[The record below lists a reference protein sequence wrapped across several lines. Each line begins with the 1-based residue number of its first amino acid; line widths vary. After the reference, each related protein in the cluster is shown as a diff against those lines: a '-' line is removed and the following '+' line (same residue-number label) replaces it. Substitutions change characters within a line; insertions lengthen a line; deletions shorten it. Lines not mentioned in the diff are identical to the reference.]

1 MSFRVTSGMLSRD
14 SLQGLQA
21 NLSRLQRTQEQ
32 ITSGRRINRPSDS
45 PVDTATAMRLRAEQ
59 QQNTQQG
66 KNIDDGLSWLGQA
79 DSSLSQAS
87 AMLNRVRQLTVSGLN
102 ATNGAT
108 GRDAMA
114 AEIDELRSSL
124 IGVANTDYLGRPI
137 FAGTQNVGQ
146 AFDAQTGQY
155 QGNEVA
161 VTRNVSSD
169 DGGVPVSLTGKQAFG
184 TLFSDPADPSSAGVL
199 ARISESLRSGDMDKL
214 NADLGNLDAAAQT
227 MREAQSLV
235 GARMNRLT
243 GIQTRST
250 TQQDSL
256 TAALSATENI
266 DLPSTI
272 MDLQVQQTAYQAA
285 LGVTAKI
292 IQPSLVDFLR

>member
-1 MSFRVTSGMLSRD
+1 MTRK
-14 SLQGLQA
+14 A
-21 NLSRLQRTQEQ
+21 
-32 ITSGRRINRPSDS
+32 
-45 PVDTATAMRLRAEQ
+45 
-59 QQNTQQG
+59 
-66 KNIDDGLSWLGQA
+66 
-79 DSSLSQAS
+79 SSA
-87 AMLNRVRQLTVSGLN
+87 
-102 ATNGAT
+102 
-108 GRDAMA
+108 
-114 AEIDELRSSL
+114 
-124 IGVANTDYLGRPI
+124 
-137 FAGTQNVGQ
+137 
-146 AFDAQTGQY
+146 
-155 QGNEVA
+155 
-161 VTRNVSSD
+161 
-169 DGGVPVSLTGKQAFG
+169 DGGAQVSPTGEQAFG